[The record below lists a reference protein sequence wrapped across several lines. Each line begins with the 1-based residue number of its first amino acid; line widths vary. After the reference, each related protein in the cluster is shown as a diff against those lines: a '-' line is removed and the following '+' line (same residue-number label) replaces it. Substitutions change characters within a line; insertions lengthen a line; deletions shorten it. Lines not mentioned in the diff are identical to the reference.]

1 MLKKFQLKNGLNVLL
16 MESHKSPVVSVQM
29 WVRTGSADE
38 QKGEEGISHF
48 IEHLVFKGTEK
59 FKVGEIA
66 SIVEGAGGELNAYTS
81 FDQTV
86 FYVTIS
92 KEFAETG
99 LDVISQ
105 MMGFP
110 AFDATEI
117 DNEREV
123 VIEEIKRG
131 QDSPGRVA
139 SQLLFSTA
147 YKKHPYGIPVI
158 GYDKNIRKVSKKT
171 LVN

>member
-1 MLKKFQLKNGLNVLL
+1 MFKKYQLKNGMNVLL
-16 MESHKSPVVSVQM
+16 AESHKSPVLSIQM

-38 QKGEEGISHF
+38 AKGEEGISHF
-48 IEHLVFKGTEK
+48 IEHLVFKGTRK

-66 SIVEGAGGELNAYTS
+66 SMIEGAGGELNAYTS

-92 KEFAETG
+92 KHFVETG
-99 LDVISQ
+99 LEALAE

-110 AFDATEI
+110 KFDPTEI

-123 VIEEIKRG
+123 VVEE
-131 QDSPGRVA
+131 
-139 SQLLFSTA
+139 
-147 YKKHPYGIPVI
+147 
-158 GYDKNIRKVSKKT
+158 
-171 LVN
+171 